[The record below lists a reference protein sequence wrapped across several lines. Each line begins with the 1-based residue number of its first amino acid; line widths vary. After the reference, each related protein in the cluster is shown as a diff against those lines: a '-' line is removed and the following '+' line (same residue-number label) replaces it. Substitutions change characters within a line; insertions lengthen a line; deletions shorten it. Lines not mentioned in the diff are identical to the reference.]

1 MAPEVPITGSRTISD
16 SRKRKGSDESIEGTR
31 TSSAESGFKVPA
43 PKSKS
48 RTAMR
53 SAEGETGTRSN
64 SAESGFQDSGFKAPA
79 PKTDSV
85 ISSNA
90 GGTRTNSAESAFV
103 EPGFKMPSAPP
114 VMKKSKKHRH
124 LESTSAPQQTAPQQT
139 ATSAVTQQ
147 TTSLNAQDIS
157 MIPHSQTS
165 MPNLLP
171 SITIPQ
177 VNTLY

>member
-43 PKSKS
+43 PKLKS

-53 SAEGETGTRSN
+53 SAEGETGTRTN

-103 EPGFKMPSAPP
+103 EPGFKMPSAPT

-124 LESTSAPQQTAPQQT
+124 LESTSAPQQT